1 MTTHSINLRQLAR
14 ALGGEVSNGQV
25 LAPGPGHSRRDRS
38 LAVRL
43 SWQAPDGF
51 IVFSHA
57 GDDWRDCADYERGRL
72 GLARDPVDRAA
83 RQAPPIQHDPDTRTR
98 DIARALFF
106 EATDPRG
113 TLGDHYLTIERG
125 LSGVLDDALALTL
138 RFHPACPFRDD
149 GKLVRS
155 PALICALRD
164 ARAVMG
170 ACGRL
175 GELAE
180 VESQVLRD
188 PELIVAVQRIRLTS
202 DGKKRER
209 RSLGAMENAVVLCSS
224 MFESFYAG
232 SATIAEGVETA
243 LAMRKL
249 GFQGCFA
256 LAGAGRFRTFEPPF
270 HWGQITI
277 SGENDAG
284 ASQSA
289 WRDAGPR
296 WAAAGHDV
304 DVWAPLHGLKDAN
317 DVVLARAREG
327 RAA

>member
-1 MTTHSINLRQLAR
+1 MNLHQIAR
-14 ALGGEVSNGQV
+14 ALGGEVCSGQV

-57 GDDWRDCADYERGRL
+57 GDDWRDCADYVRGRL
-72 GLARDPVDRAA
+72 GLGRNPVERVV

-98 DIARALFF
+98 DMARGLFF

-113 TLGDHYLTIERG
+113 TLCEHYLAIERG
-125 LSGVLDDALALTL
+125 LSGILDDALALTL

-149 GKLVRS
+149 GKLARS

-164 ARAVMG
+164 ARVIMG

-175 GELAE
+175 GDLDE
-180 VESQVLRD
+180 VERQVLRD

-202 DGKKRER
+202 DGRKLER
-209 RSLGAMENAVVLCSS
+209 RSLGPMENAVVFCSS
-224 MFESFYAG
+224 IFESFYAG

-249 GFQGCFA
+249 GFQGCVA
-256 LAGAGRFRTFEPPF
+256 LAGAGRFRSFEPPF

-289 WRDAGPR
+289 WRGAGPR
-296 WAAAGHDV
+296 WAAADHGIE
-304 DVWAPLHGLKDAN
+304 VWTPPDGFKDAN
-317 DVVLARAREG
+317 DLLRDKRQ
-327 RAA
+327 

>member
-1 MTTHSINLRQLAR
+1 MNLNQLAR

-57 GDDWRDCADYERGRL
+57 GDDWRDCADYVRGRL
-72 GLARDPVDRAA
+72 GMARDPVDRA
-83 RQAPPIQHDPDTRTR
+83 RQASPIQHDPDTRTR
-98 DIARALFF
+98 DMARALFF

-113 TLGDHYLTIERG
+113 TLGEHYLAIERG
-125 LSGVLDDALALTL
+125 LPGILDDALAWTL
-138 RFHPACPFRDD
+138 RFHPSCPFRDD

-155 PALICALRD
+155 PTLICALRD

-175 GELAE
+175 GDLDE
-180 VESQVLRD
+180 VETQVLRD
-188 PELIVAVQRIRLTS
+188 PEFIVAVQRIRLTS

-209 RSLGAMENAVVLCSS
+209 RSLGAMENAVVFVSS
-224 MFESFYAG
+224 IWEPFYSG
-232 SATIAEGVETA
+232 CATIAEGVETA

-249 GFQGCFA
+249 GFQGCVA
-256 LAGAGRFRTFEPPF
+256 LAGAGRFRSFEPPF

-296 WAAAGHDV
+296 WALTGHDV
-304 DVWAPLHGLKDAN
+304 DVWTPPEGLKDAN
-317 DVVLARAREG
+317 DVVLAGAREG